1 MSVVVLPPLALASQK
16 QRSGNIR
23 LLLLDVEV
31 EIARRAS
38 RPSKGVGQLLQ
49 SITNIKLS
57 HKCSCSSGL
66 CEVGVHLQIFVPER
80 AWR

>member
-1 MSVVVLPPLALASQK
+1 MSVVVLPPLSLAFLK
-16 QRSGNIR
+16 KHSGNMR
-23 LLLLDVEV
+23 LLLLEVEV
-31 EIARRAS
+31 EMASRAS

-49 SITNIKLS
+49 SAANIKLS
-57 HKCSCSSGL
+57 HKCSCSYGL